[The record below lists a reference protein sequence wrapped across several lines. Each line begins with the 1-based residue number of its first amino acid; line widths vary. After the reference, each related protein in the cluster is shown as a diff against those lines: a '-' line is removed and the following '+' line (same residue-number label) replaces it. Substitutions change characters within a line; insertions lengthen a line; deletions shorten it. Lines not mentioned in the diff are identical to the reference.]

1 MRTRQLLPLV
11 LLLLPAASVQAA
23 EPPLSER
30 LVQRLR
36 PSYSQPTAFVPSAL
50 RYPLRPALAAELTA
64 ARTAARDAATDL
76 EAHWKLASLEEAAE
90 DPTAEE
96 EWRLVLGLIEAQLR
110 KTPDNPALLERQV
123 EAMVGA
129 NVAVRVVSQAEKLAK
144 LQPTN
149 WRTQLLLGDAYLRRA
164 DFNWRVLVKISRG
177 GKGLAAPQ
185 LLQMNDDLKAAERA
199 YTRSVDAAPGEAAP
213 RAARISLTLAR
224 PVMSAMLPKGALEVA
239 NRPDLGGIWSEL
251 LELVRRN
258 PGQVEPIWH
267 AAHYLATQTTGET
280 LGTAADRKLLL
291 DALVGIKTEGDP
303 RLLSL
308 EVRGLLA
315 VDRNDWS
322 AARQAFEAAAA
333 AQPERRFA
341 ADWLALAEVNSSEPR
356 DQVITRVRSRM
367 TAHPSAQ
374 DATVLGV
381 LLAGSDRPAAIESL
395 RKAIELDRDS
405 AVARYNLAILLAQ
418 QDPASPEVRYHLQ
431 RALQLQ
437 PDDREAVFSEAVL
450 EALGGHEKEAR
461 QVLEGFLKTPDLEPS
476 LKLRVQQT
484 LQDLPAAKG

>member
-1 MRTRQLLPLV
+1 M
-11 LLLLPAASVQAA
+11 
-23 EPPLSER
+23 
-30 LVQRLR
+30 
-36 PSYSQPTAFVPSAL
+36 
-50 RYPLRPALAAELTA
+50 A
-64 ARTAARDAATDL
+64 ARAAARDAETDL
-76 EAHWKLASLEEAAE
+76 EAHWKLANLEEAAE

-96 EWRLVLGLIEAQLR
+96 EWRLVLGMIEAQLR
-110 KTPDNPALLERQV
+110 KTPDNPSLLERQV

-129 NVAVRVVSQAEKLAK
+129 NVAVRVVPQAEKLAK
-144 LQPTN
+144 LQPGN
-149 WRTQLLLGDAYLRRA
+149 WRSQLLLGDAYLRRA
-164 DFNWRVLVKISRG
+164 DFNWRVLVKVGRG

-185 LLQMNDDLKAAERA
+185 LLQMNDDLRAAERA
-199 YTRSVDAAPGEAAP
+199 YVKSVDAAPDEAAP

-224 PVMSAMLPKGALEVA
+224 PVMAAMLPKGALEVT
-239 NRPDLGGIWSEL
+239 NRPDLSGIWNEL

-258 PGQVEPIWH
+258 PGQVEPLWH
-267 AAHYLATQTTGET
+267 AAHYLATQSTAET
-280 LGTAADRKLLL
+280 LGTPADRKLLL
-291 DALVGIKTEGDP
+291 DALAGIKTAGDAQ
-303 RLLSL
+303 LLGL

-315 VDRNDWS
+315 VDRKDWN

-341 ADWLALAEVNSSEPR
+341 ADWLALAEVNSCEPR
-356 DQVITRVRSRM
+356 DQIIARVRARM
-367 TAHPSAQ
+367 IAHPSSQ

-450 EALGGHEKEAR
+450 EALAGHEKAAR
-461 QVLEGFLKTPDLEPS
+461 QVLEGFLKTPDLEPN